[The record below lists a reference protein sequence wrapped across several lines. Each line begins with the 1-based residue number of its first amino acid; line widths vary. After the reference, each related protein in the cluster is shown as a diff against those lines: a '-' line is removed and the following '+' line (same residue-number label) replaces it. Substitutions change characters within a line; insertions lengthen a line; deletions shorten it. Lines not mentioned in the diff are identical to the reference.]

1 MLNMKSSMQSEK
13 AGTSYDAIVV
23 GGGFHGCSTA
33 LHLAK
38 KGLSVLVIEKNAVGR
53 HASGVN
59 AGGVRQLMRDVAE
72 IPLSMAAMDRWF
84 DLESL
89 LGPELAQSCHFI
101 GDVGQIGVAGDSSEM
116 AWCEKRVNKLRGLGY
131 DFEEL
136 LSRNDIRKLLPNVSE
151 LCVGG
156 VISRRDGHANPA
168 RTTRAFRLRAEQ
180 LGAVFEEG
188 IGATGLQQSG
198 NRWVVETSAG
208 PRHAQVVVNCGGAWA
223 NEFARYAGDE
233 LPMEPVGLTLMV
245 TARLPKF
252 LDAVVVGIDRTL
264 SFKQT
269 ESGTVVIG
277 GGVPAIVDMPNETAE
292 TVADRMVESA
302 TTVLDFFPQ
311 LRNATI
317 VRTWAGLEAVT
328 PDLIPTIGPSEAATG
343 VWHAFGF
350 SGHGFQLGPIVGSV
364 LADLI
369 VDGKSALSIDAF
381 SPNRFTSGAPV
392 FAEHSH

>member
-1 MLNMKSSMQSEK
+1 MNSSTQTDK
-13 AGTSYDAIVV
+13 AGASYDAVVV

-38 KGLSVLVIEKNAVGR
+38 KGLSVLVIEKNVVGR

-59 AGGVRQLMRDVAE
+59 AGGVRQLMRDIPE
-72 IPLSMAAMDRWF
+72 IPLSMAAMEQWF
-84 DLESL
+84 NLESL
-89 LGPELAQSCHFI
+89 LGPELAESCHFV
-101 GDVGQIGVAGDSSEM
+101 GDVGQIGVAGDMKEM
-116 AWCEKRVNKLRGLGY
+116 AWCERRVAELQGMGY
-131 DFEEL
+131 HFEEL
-136 LSRNDIRKLLPNVSE
+136 LTRVEMKKLLPTISDM
-151 LCVGG
+151 CVGG
-156 VISRRDGHANPA
+156 FISRRDGHANPA

-180 LGAVFEEG
+180 LGARFIEG
-188 IGATGLQQSG
+188 VRVNGLQQTG
-198 NRWVVETSAG
+198 NRWVVETTAG
-208 PRHAQVVVNCGGAWA
+208 PRSAQVVVNCGGAWA
-223 NEFARYAGDE
+223 QQFAKLAGDD
-233 LPMEPVGLTLMV
+233 LPCDPAALTLMV

-277 GGVPAIVDMPNETAE
+277 GGVPAIVDMENETSI

-302 TTVLDFFPQ
+302 STVLDFFPM
-311 LRNATI
+311 LRNATV
-317 VRTWAGLEAVT
+317 VRSWAGLEALT
-328 PDLIPTIGPSEAATG
+328 PDLLPTIGPSIHSPG

-369 VDGKSALSIDAF
+369 LDGKSSLSIDAF
-381 SPNRFTSGAPV
+381 SPKRFSSESFVAVT
-392 FAEHSH
+392 H